1 MWVFIKKEGFFLVN
15 KIKVVIVK
23 VYRLL
28 LLLIIFRCICLFGV
42 YFIFFNFVVWGI
54 RVFFLWV
61 YLVVIFV
68 IVFFILLKLINIGN
82 LLEVCRIIL
91 FGEILWWIIFKLWIY
106 FKIGNNWSKKFI
118 IFIFLKNLFWSLWFF
133 NKVW

>member
-1 MWVFIKKEGFFLVN
+1 MWIFVNKEGFFLVS

-28 LLLIIFRCICLFGV
+28 LLLIIFSCICLFGV
-42 YFIFFNFVVWGI
+42 YFNLFNFVI
-54 RVFFLWV
+54 LFLSWV
-61 YLVVIFV
+61 YLEVIFV
-68 IVFFILLKLINIGN
+68 VIFFILLKLINIGN

-106 FKIGNNWSKKFI
+106 FNIGKSCSKNFI
-118 IFIFLKNLFWSLWFF
+118 IFVFWKSLFWSFWFF

>member
-1 MWVFIKKEGFFLVN
+1 MWIFVNKEGFFLVS

-28 LLLIIFRCICLFGV
+28 LLLIIFSCICLFGV
-42 YFIFFNFVVWGI
+42 YFNLFNFVI
-54 RVFFLWV
+54 LFLSWV
-61 YLVVIFV
+61 YLEVIFV
-68 IVFFILLKLINIGN
+68 VIFFILLKLINIGN

-91 FGEILWWIIFKLWIY
+91 FGEILRWIIFKLWIY
-106 FKIGNNWSKKFI
+106 FNIGKSCSKNFI
-118 IFIFLKNLFWSLWFF
+118 IFVFWKSLFWSFWFF

>member
-1 MWVFIKKEGFFLVN
+1 MWILVNKEGFFLVS

-28 LLLIIFRCICLFGV
+28 LLLIIFSCICLFGV
-42 YFIFFNFVVWGI
+42 YFNLFNFVI
-54 RVFFLWV
+54 LFLSWV
-61 YLVVIFV
+61 YLEVIFV
-68 IVFFILLKLINIGN
+68 VIFFILLKLINIGN

-106 FKIGNNWSKKFI
+106 FNIGKSCSKNFI
-118 IFIFLKNLFWSLWFF
+118 IFVFWKSLFWSFWFF